1 MLKATKV
8 RLYPTKEQQKFLCGQ
23 FGAVRFCYNKSID
36 IWQHRYKVHG
46 QSVSIFKDVK
56 PLLAVAKKSR
66 KYGWLGKYDSIALQE
81 AVRHA
86 HGATVKFL
94 THKAG

>member
-8 RLYPTKEQQKFLCGQ
+8 RLYPTKEQQQFLCGQ
-23 FGAVRFCYNKSID
+23 FGSVRFCYNKRID

-56 PLLAVAKKSR
+56 PHFT
-66 KYGWLGKYDSIALQE
+66 G
-81 AVRHA
+81 
-86 HGATVKFL
+86 
-94 THKAG
+94 

>member
-46 QSVSIFKDVK
+46 
-56 PLLAVAKKSR
+56 
-66 KYGWLGKYDSIALQE
+66 
-81 AVRHA
+81 
-86 HGATVKFL
+86 
-94 THKAG
+94 

>member
-8 RLYPTKEQQKFLCGQ
+8 RLYPTKEQQHFLCGQ

-56 PLLAVAKKSR
+56 PLLAVAESTAGLETTTAWPCR
-66 KYGWLGKYDSIALQE
+66 RLC
-81 AVRHA
+81 VM
-86 HGATVKFL
+86 L
-94 THKAG
+94 TERPSSF

>member
-23 FGAVRFCYNKSID
+23 FGAVRFCYNKNID

-66 KYGWLGKYDSIALQE
+66 N
-81 AVRHA
+81 
-86 HGATVKFL
+86 T
-94 THKAG
+94 AGLETTTA

>member
-36 IWQHRYKVHG
+36 IWQHHYKVYG

-66 KYGWLGKYDSIALQE
+66 KYGWLANYDSMALQE

-86 HGATVKFL
+86 VSTL
-94 THKAG
+94 CL